1 MNKNEYEKSCQWIGE
16 GDGCDKPSVGSRS
29 YCDQHVWRVY
39 DQGTALRARK
49 KDQRRAEEVW
59 QLISEID
66 SIAAELE
73 DEF

>member
-1 MNKNEYEKSCQWIGE
+1 MNKNEYEQSCQWQGKGE
-16 GDGCDKPSVGSRS
+16 GCDQPSILGRS
-29 YCDQHVWRVY
+29 YCASHVWQVY
-39 DQGTALRARK
+39 EQGTALRARK

-59 QLISEID
+59 ELISQID